1 MILFL
6 LLIQFFNPILSQR
19 NVNYN
24 QTATA
29 FVQQFYAQFDL
40 PHLRLSLKVY
50 YDINDSTYS
59 LNGEVIYGANGIF
72 DKLNFIPKISNRTIM
87 TLDNQPKVDGGT
99 ISQIHGKFQYDNGT
113 VVFFTE
119 MIVIGLKGTTFYIQN
134 QILRLSIGNPMQGSS
149 GSGNSFVF
157 SHVASTPAAA
167 QTFVTANGNGIAVP
181 TTPAAGLKFSG

>member
-1 MILFL
+1 MLLVILI
-6 LLIQFFNPILSQR
+6 IQLFNPIISQR

-24 QTATA
+24 QTATS

-40 PHLRLSLKVY
+40 PYLRLSLKVY

-59 LNGEVIYGANGIF
+59 LNGDMTYGTNSIF
-72 DKLNFIPKISNRTIM
+72 DKLNFIPKINNRTIM
-87 TLDNQPKVDGGT
+87 TIDNQPKIDGGT

-113 VVFFTE
+113 VVWFTE

-134 QILRLSIGNPMQGSS
+134 QILRITTGNPMQGSS

-157 SHVASTPAAA
+157 SNVASTSS
-167 QTFVTANGNGIAVP
+167 GNIVG
-181 TTPAAGLKFSG
+181 TTPSTGLKFSG

>member
-1 MILFL
+1 MLLFL

-19 NVNYN
+19 NVNFN
-24 QTATA
+24 QTATV

-40 PHLRLSLKVY
+40 PYLRLSLKVY

-59 LNGEVIYGANGIF
+59 LNGEVIYGANSIF
-72 DKLNFIPKISNRTIM
+72 DKFNFIPKISNRTII

-119 MIVIGLKGTTFYIQN
+119 MIIIGLKGTTFYIQN
-134 QILRLSIGNPMQGSS
+134 QILRLSTGNPIQGSS

-157 SHVASTPAAA
+157 SNVASTPVGAYGNI
-167 QTFVTANGNGIAVP
+167 NGNVVA
-181 TTPAAGLKFSG
+181 TTPATGLKFSG